1 MNVPENNQ
9 TEKPADEPEPR
20 PAGIPGEKALGEPNL
35 PASSRNGFAAETKP
49 RVKTSDIYSVI
60 EKAELVGPMLIQ
72 KIFGMLAEMEDP
84 APIVASLLRD
94 FMDGIKPK
102 AWGKLREHD
111 MPAMLFEKLC
121 ATVGVPGLGAAW
133 KHMGRD
139 AAPEIYDLLREY
151 VPPSR
156 EAADSFLLERSM
168 LPLSILIYRAFRNDE
183 VALGRVIRDWL
194 APIAAGCDDQ
204 RQNIQKEAQRT
215 AKWLIDLSS
224 KRQNRGD
231 FLAAVAPA
239 LVSIRLGRAAFDE
252 VSAQVLQRTHLESEL
267 KRAEDECELLRG
279 QAAELTT
286 SLNAR
291 DADVL
296 AKEEK
301 IKRLEETLEFGATRA
316 TNAAI
321 QAAGAMKEQLKNQVI
336 QRVEDARLFLDR
348 SEPKVAVALELLEQ
362 IQQQFE

>member
-1 MNVPENNQ
+1 MNAPDNNQ
-9 TEKPADEPEPR
+9 TEKPVDESEPR
-20 PAGIPGEKALGEPNL
+20 PAGVPGESALVEPNQ
-35 PASSRNGFAAETKP
+35 AVTSRNVAGGETKP
-49 RVKTSDIYSVI
+49 RVKTSDIYSVV
-60 EKAELVGPMLIQ
+60 EKAELVGPILIET
-72 KIFGMLAEMEDP
+72 IFGMLAEIEDP
-84 APIVASLLRD
+84 APILASLLRD

-121 ATVGVPGLGAAW
+121 ATIGIPDLGAAW

-139 AAPEIYDLLREY
+139 TAPAIHDLLREY

-156 EAADSFLLERSM
+156 EASDSFLRERSM

-239 LVSIRLGRAAFDE
+239 LVSIRLGRGAFDE
-252 VSAQVLQRTHLESEL
+252 AAIQVLQRTRLESAL
-267 KRAEDECELLRG
+267 KRAQDECDLL
-279 QAAELTT
+279 QQQVTELTAA
-286 SLNAR
+286 LNAR
-291 DADVL
+291 DTDVL
-296 AKEEK
+296 VKEEK
-301 IKRLEETLEFGATRA
+301 IKRLEETLEFSATRA
-316 TNAAI
+316 ADAAI
-321 QAAGAMKEQLKNQVI
+321 QAAGAMKEKLKGQII

-348 SEPKVAVALELLEQ
+348 PEPKVDVAVDLLEQ